1 MSKVRM
7 ILVRGKLVGVM
18 GMDDVFAEFYAR
30 NRGVD
35 ASLRDELLSHIKEKN
50 FLPAPLERDYV
61 DALIVEYQK
70 YCEKQASGE
79 HTRTAQV
86 TYQGIP
92 REEVLWSPTIK
103 EDLCDGCKI
112 CFDFCPH
119 GVFEWDES
127 TNLPIVKYPFNC
139 IVGCSAC
146 VPRCEPGAIVFP
158 PRSML
163 DTFRRT

>member
-1 MSKVRM
+1 M
-7 ILVRGKLVGVM
+7 ILIRGKLVGVM
-18 GMDDVFAEFYAR
+18 GLDDIFARFYESGRAPER
-30 NRGVD
+30 AIGN
-35 ASLRDELLSHIKEKN
+35 ELLSEIKITSYVPESLEKEY
-50 FLPAPLERDYV
+50 A

-70 YCEKQASGE
+70 YCEEHASGKR
-79 HTRTAQV
+79 TRAARV

-92 REEVLWSPTIK
+92 REEVPWFPTIK
-103 EDLCDGCKI
+103 EDMCDGCKI

-119 GVFEWDES
+119 GVFEWDDS
-127 TNLPIVKYPFNC
+127 TNIPIVKYPFNC

-146 VPRCEPGAIVFP
+146 APRCEPGAIVFP